1 MPFRHISVLM
11 RSAPN
16 RHCTRTFSILR
27 CIDANAITKLSLP
40 CAGGCFDTRA
50 LKMHNATP
58 KVHLL
63 TVTVV
68 RRLVAALPNLE
79 VASVPVEVG
88 PSRFMSARHE
98 DRLAY
103 DLYALCSGTDRTKR
117 QKRVDVRVD
126 VRVRFASARLAALL
140 CGDALPNSNPP
151 LPPLTART
159 TTTTSS
165 SSSGEP
171 LHALTS
177 RVAASGDAGGDE
189 AGILALL
196 RTLHEA
202 CRCAMRLT
210 PEGSALLRVPESE
223 FISRKLSTKLTR
235 QLQDVLVVC
244 TGGLPLWCRRLVCE
258 HSYLFPFALR
268 RQYFQLTSLGISRAL
283 NLLQEQQD
291 TAGERS
297 MGGGRDL
304 RVGRVQRQKVRIGRE
319 RILESAEKVMEM
331 YCGQRT
337 MLEVEFF
344 GEVGTGLGPTLEFYS
359 LLSKAMRRRDL
370 KMWRDAGDMPPQARP
385 RCASENFVPMEM
397 DGVPEDVRVVDVVD
411 SDDADADDLEQYV
424 HAPHGLFPQPLPPAS
439 VPRDSAARKAEEK
452 TMRMFRL
459 LGRAAGKAL
468 YDNRLL
474 DLPLHPVFVR
484 AVLLG
489 VMPEPHDVL
498 EVDPVAGE
506 SMLELVRAA
515 REGTGVLHG
524 VSVDSLGLT
533 FVVPGADDVELV
545 AGGSDVSVTSGNFR
559 QYAEAVLDA
568 TIGSGVTRQ
577 LEASRSGFLEVLPE
591 DALKPFTA
599 AEVDELLC
607 GAREDESW
615 SADNLL
621 DLISWDHG
629 YSRGCVHARML
640 AEVMAEFTP
649 RERRGFL
656 AFVTGSPRL
665 PSGGLA
671 ALHPPLTV
679 VRKSGEGSTPSGTPG
694 TTPATPPS
702 GLLLGASPGA
712 STSAGSSDGL
722 LPSAMTCASYLKLP
736 PYSSKSLMRERIKY
750 VVAEG
755 AGSFHLS

>member
-1 MPFRHISVLM
+1 MWDSIHVLQYKFAE
-11 RSAPN
+11 RTTSASAAEATERSTPGTAGAAASLSAPP
-16 RHCTRTFSILR
+16 TT
-27 CIDANAITKLSLP
+27 T
-40 CAGGCFDTRA
+40 
-50 LKMHNATP
+50 
-58 KVHLL
+58 
-63 TVTVV
+63 
-68 RRLVAALPNLE
+68 
-79 VASVPVEVG
+79 
-88 PSRFMSARHE
+88 
-98 DRLAY
+98 
-103 DLYALCSGTDRTKR
+103 
-117 QKRVDVRVD
+117 
-126 VRVRFASARLAALL
+126 
-140 CGDALPNSNPP
+140 
-151 LPPLTART
+151 T

-545 AGGSDVSVTSGNFR
+545 AGGSDVFVTSGNFR

-577 LEASRSGFLEVLPE
+577 LEAARSGFLEVLPE